1 MMVYLVFDADG
12 KFVAAHRN
20 QQKAEA
26 IDAEELDGVG
36 EVVGFD
42 KATVYNDREA

>member
-1 MMVYLVFDADG
+1 MVYLVFDEDG

-26 IDAEELDGVG
+26 IEADEVGGVG
-36 EVVGFD
+36 EVIPFE
-42 KATVYNDREA
+42 KATVYSDRGEA